1 MPKRTALVTQHLE
14 NISREGLERY
24 QSILYAYIKNRQGI
38 YALFRRGKLYYVGLA
53 SNLRGRLRAHLRDK
67 HAESWDRFSVYLTI
81 GDDHMKELESLLLR
95 IVRPT
100 GNKVTGKFAKS
111 ESLLPRLKRDLRRL
125 HDEETKRLF
134 VGKAKRTPATR
145 RAAAAKPKKSKVT
158 GKRPILA
165 RYIAGPMEIRG
176 RYKGKLKRARVRKDG
191 SISFNKA
198 VYNSP
203 SLAGAA
209 AVERPTCNGW
219 TFWTYERSPG
229 DWVSLGELRKR

>member
-1 MPKRTALVTQHLE
+1 VAKKKALVTQHLE
-14 NISREGLERY
+14 NISREALERY
-24 QSILYAYIKNRQGI
+24 QGIIYAYIKNRQGI

-53 SNLRGRLRAHLRDK
+53 GNLRARLRTHLRDK
-67 HAESWDRFSVYLTI
+67 HGGSWDRFSVYLTV

-100 GNKVTGKFAKS
+100 GNRVTGKFAKW

-125 HDEETKRLF
+125 HDEETKLLL
-134 VGKAKRTPATR
+134 VGRAKRPPAAR
-145 RAAAAKPKKSKVT
+145 RGAAVNPKKSKAT

-165 RYIAGPMEIRG
+165 RFIAGPMEIRG

-191 SISFNKA
+191 SIRFGKV

-203 SLAGAA
+203 SLAGAT
-209 AVERPTCNGW
+209 AVERRTCNGW

-229 DWVSLGELRKR
+229 DWVQLKALRAR

>member
-1 MPKRTALVTQHLE
+1 LE
-14 NISREGLERY
+14 NISREALERY

-53 SNLRGRLRAHLRDK
+53 TNLRGRLREHLRDK
-67 HAESWDRFSVYLTI
+67 HAGSWDRFSVYLTI

-100 GNKVTGKFAKS
+100 GNKVSGKFAKS

-125 HDEETKRLF
+125 HDEETKLLL
-134 VGKAKRTPATR
+134 VGKAKRPPAAR
-145 RAAAAKPKKSKVT
+145 RGAAGKPKKSKET

-165 RYIAGPMEIRG
+165 RYIASPMEIRG
-176 RYKGKLKRARVRKDG
+176 RYKGRLKRARVRKDG
-191 SISFNKA
+191 SIRFGKV

-209 AVERPTCNGW
+209 AVERRTCNGW

-229 DWVSLGELRKR
+229 DWVSLGKLRGN